1 MKKVYEV
8 LITEYEFDQK
18 RIRSLGLYRREKDAI
33 RRAQNEIEYLMGV
46 FGYPE
51 NKIEEEFRNFP
62 EKKLTT
68 FHDWEQITFYVL
80 EVAPREVHKKL
91 T

>member
-8 LITEYEFDQK
+8 LVTEYEREQK
-18 RIRSLGLYRREKDAI
+18 RVRSCGLYRREKDAI
-33 RRAQNEIEYLMGV
+33 HRAQNEMEYLMGV

-51 NKIEEEFRNFP
+51 NKIEKEIREFP
-62 EKKLTT
+62 EKKEIA
-68 FHDWEQITFYVL
+68 FHDWEQTIFFVL
-80 EVAPREVHKKL
+80 EVVPREIHRKL